1 MKKFVLLSLVLI
13 LVLAVAIPGFT
24 AGPKWNWKLAS
35 VLNASHPVNKSLAFF
50 CDRVGELTKGQVK
63 ITLFPGGQLGQEAD
77 YLQGCRVGSIEVTK
91 ISASPLAQYAARMN
105 AFSLPFIFRNAAHE
119 FKVVDGKIGDQL
131 FGDLEAS
138 GFKGLCYMDAGFR
151 SFSTRDKPVRVPA
164 DLKGLKVRVQQS
176 KLMLDMVASFG
187 ATAVPLGMSD
197 VYTALQTKVI
207 DGWENNE
214 PTVLQAN
221 MQEVCKYFSYTRHS
235 AVPDV
240 LIMNYTLYN
249 SLPLPIQN
257 AIMQA
262 SHEAAAMQRK
272 IWANMMGDTITQLK
286 QKGMIFNEVDNIKD
300 FQKTVQPVVKQYE
313 KQIGSGLIK
322 QIQDT
327 PDK

>member
-1 MKKFVLLSLVLI
+1 MKKLVLLSLVLV
-13 LVLAVAIPGFT
+13 LVLAASLPGFT

-35 VLNASHPVNKSLAFF
+35 VLNASHPVNKALDFF
-50 CDRVGELTKGQVK
+50 CTRVGQLTNGQAK
-63 ITLFPGGQLGQEAD
+63 ITLFPGGQMGQESD
-77 YLQGCRVGSIEVTK
+77 YLQGCRVGSIEFTK
-91 ISASPLAQYAARMN
+91 ISASPLAQYAPRMN
-105 AFSLPFIFRNAAHE
+105 AFSLPFIFRNSAHE
-119 FKVVDGKIGDQL
+119 FHVVDGKIGTQL

-138 GFKGLCYMDAGFR
+138 GFKGLAYMDAGFR

-164 DLKGLKVRVQQS
+164 DLKGLKVRVQQA

-249 SLPLPIQN
+249 SLPMPIQK

-262 SHEAAAMQRK
+262 SSEATTMQRK
-272 IWANMMGDTITQLK
+272 IWADMMGDTVAQLK

-300 FQKTVQPVVKQYE
+300 FQKVVQPVVKQYE
-313 KQIGSGLIK
+313 KQIGPSLIK
-322 QIQDT
+322 NISDT
-327 PDK
+327 Q